1 MLTSNKDGQVTT
13 QHYDLTQRITQTVL
27 QNKGK
32 TCTYTYCRHSG
43 GYLKASERI
52 AAVGAV
58 INLT

>member
-13 QHYDLTQRITQTVL
+13 QRYDLSLRITQTVL
-27 QNKGK
+27 QS
-32 TCTYTYCRHSG
+32 YCRHSG

>member
-32 TCTYTYCRHSG
+32 TYSYYRYSG
-43 GYLKASERI
+43 DYLKASECI